1 MREACGEACFLVLA
15 TAATVVGNG
24 FGKGE
29 SMRISIGMKIGGGF
43 GILLALICILGFM
56 MQTALDD
63 SLQTSGLIAND
74 RVPRYA
80 VNNTLQS
87 NLLLAGYSVRI
98 FFSEG
103 KEDSLGRYRDYI
115 RQGQASLEEL
125 TKLNRAFPVPKTTEF
140 LDEYGRLFA
149 QFQDCV
155 ERGVVNMREFEKTR
169 QQMVQSSTFAR
180 QKLMTLSSNMS
191 QTLTGYINSFMPQ
204 ESRQYAANMARVSS
218 VMEGAASALQS
229 LLLALDGRD
238 VKALDKTVA
247 DFKSVVAEMGQ
258 IRQYLLREDCRAM
271 FDDASAAL
279 TTFSEMA
286 QKISGMLRR
295 SEELTQERIKLY
307 NDCFSTIKTFG
318 ELVKADSTRLL
329 QHGVT
334 ELTSSEERGWML
346 VGIALIIGLAFAFC
360 ITRAIVVPLRRTQEF
375 AHEVAEGHL
384 DRELKVTSD
393 DETGM
398 LADSLRVM
406 VSSLKNNIQAAE
418 EKSRE
423 AEAKGREATEAMKA
437 AQEAQRMAE
446 SARRD
451 GMLAAAGQLEGVVE
465 VVSSASVQLSAQ
477 IEQSDKGAQFS
488 ADRLS
493 EAATAMNQ
501 MNAAVQEVARNAAQ
515 ASTVSSEM
523 RSRAEHGADIVQHSL
538 ASIRQVHE
546 VSSTLKQDMVQLNDH
561 AQSISDIMS
570 VISDIADQTNLL
582 ALNAAIEAARA
593 GEAGRGFAVVADEV
607 RKLAEKT
614 MASTQDVGNA
624 IRAIQESTAKS
635 MESMDRAVEQ
645 VEQATGFA
653 NQSGEALQQI
663 VNDAEVTADEVR
675 AIATAA
681 EEQSAASDEINKSII
696 HIHENVAQNAQAM
709 NQAAQA
715 VNALAEQTQGLSR
728 LIEDM
733 KRG

>member
-1 MREACGEACFLVLA
+1 MLFVATRAA
-15 TAATVVGNG
+15 TAAVNG

-29 SMRISIGMKIGGGF
+29 GMKVSLGMKIGGGF
-43 GILLALICILGFM
+43 GVLLALICVLGFM
-56 MQTALDD
+56 MQAALDE
-63 SLQTSGLIAND
+63 SLDTSVTIADD

-87 NLLLAGYSVRI
+87 NLLLAGYRARI
-98 FFSEG
+98 FFAERQ
-103 KEDSLGRYRDYI
+103 EDALSAYRNYI
-115 RQGQASLEEL
+115 KQEQAALEQL
-125 TKLNRAFPVPKTTEF
+125 TALNRTFPAPKTTQF
-140 LDEYGRLFA
+140 LEEYGKSFA

-155 ERGVVNMREFEKTR
+155 DRGVAQMREFEKTR
-169 QQMVQSSTFAR
+169 LKMVESSTFAR
-180 QKLMTLSSNMS
+180 QKLMTLSSSMS

-204 ESRQYAANMARVSS
+204 ESRQYAANMARVAS
-218 VMEGAASALQS
+218 VMENSASALQA
-229 LLLALDGRD
+229 LLLALESKD
-238 VKALDKTVA
+238 VKTLDKTVA
-247 DFKSVVAEMGQ
+247 DFKGIVAQMGE
-258 IRQYLLREDCRAM
+258 IRQYLLREECRVM

-279 TTFSEMA
+279 GTFSETARQLSEM
-286 QKISGMLRR
+286 MLRQR
-295 SEELTQERIKLY
+295 ELAQERIALY
-307 NDCFSTIKTFG
+307 NQCLSLIKTYG
-318 ELVKADSTRLL
+318 DLVQENSTEMLR
-329 QHGVT
+329 HGVT
-334 ELTSSEERGWML
+334 ELTDSEDRGWML
-346 VGIALIIGLAFAFC
+346 VGLALIIGLAFAFS

-375 AHEVAEGHL
+375 AREVAEGHL
-384 DRELKVTSD
+384 DRELTVNSN

-406 VSSLKNNIQAAE
+406 VESLKRNIQAAE

-437 AQEAQRMAE
+437 AQEAQKMAE
-446 SARRD
+446 NARRD

-477 IEQSDKGAQFS
+477 IEESDKGAQFS

-538 ASIRQVHE
+538 ASIQQVHE
-546 VSSTLKQDMVQLNDH
+546 VSSTLKHDMVQLNDH

-645 VEQATGFA
+645 VEQATGYA

-663 VNDAEVTADEVR
+663 VSDAEVTADEVR

-696 HIHENVAQNAQAM
+696 HIHETVAQNAQAM
-709 NQAAQA
+709 NQASQA
-715 VNALAEQTQGLSR
+715 VNSLAEQTQGLSR

>member
-1 MREACGEACFLVLA
+1 
-15 TAATVVGNG
+15 
-24 FGKGE
+24 
-29 SMRISIGMKIGGGF
+29 
-43 GILLALICILGFM
+43 
-56 MQTALDD
+56 
-63 SLQTSGLIAND
+63 
-74 RVPRYA
+74 
-80 VNNTLQS
+80 
-87 NLLLAGYSVRI
+87 
-98 FFSEG
+98 
-103 KEDSLGRYRDYI
+103 
-115 RQGQASLEEL
+115 
-125 TKLNRAFPVPKTTEF
+125 
-140 LDEYGRLFA
+140 
-149 QFQDCV
+149 
-155 ERGVVNMREFEKTR
+155 
-169 QQMVQSSTFAR
+169 
-180 QKLMTLSSNMS
+180 
-191 QTLTGYINSFMPQ
+191 MPQ

-218 VMEGAASALQS
+218 AMEGSASALQS
-229 LLLALDGRD
+229 LLLALDNRD
-238 VKALDKTVA
+238 VSVLDKTVA

-271 FDDASAAL
+271 FDDTFAAL

-286 QKISGMLRR
+286 QKISGMLRQR
-295 SEELTQERIKLY
+295 EELTQERIKLY
-307 NDCFSTIKTFG
+307 NDCFSTIQTFG

-329 QHGVT
+329 QQGVT

-384 DRELKVTSD
+384 DRELKVNSD

-423 AEAKGREATEAMKA
+423 AEATEAMKA

-446 SARRD
+446 SAHRD

-653 NQSGEALQQI
+653 NQSGDALQQI

>member
-1 MREACGEACFLVLA
+1 
-15 TAATVVGNG
+15 
-24 FGKGE
+24 
-29 SMRISIGMKIGGGF
+29 
-43 GILLALICILGFM
+43 
-56 MQTALDD
+56 
-63 SLQTSGLIAND
+63 
-74 RVPRYA
+74 
-80 VNNTLQS
+80 
-87 NLLLAGYSVRI
+87 
-98 FFSEG
+98 
-103 KEDSLGRYRDYI
+103 
-115 RQGQASLEEL
+115 
-125 TKLNRAFPVPKTTEF
+125 
-140 LDEYGRLFA
+140 
-149 QFQDCV
+149 
-155 ERGVVNMREFEKTR
+155 
-169 QQMVQSSTFAR
+169 
-180 QKLMTLSSNMS
+180 
-191 QTLTGYINSFMPQ
+191 
-204 ESRQYAANMARVSS
+204 MARVSS

>member
-1 MREACGEACFLVLA
+1 MREACGGACFLIWT
-15 TAATVVGNG
+15 TAAAVVGNG
-24 FGKGE
+24 LGKGVC
-29 SMRISIGMKIGGGF
+29 MRVSIGMKIGGGF
-43 GILLALICILGFM
+43 GILLALICVLGFM

-63 SLQTSGLIAND
+63 SLKTSGLIAND

-103 KEDSLGRYRDYI
+103 KEDSLERYRDYI
-115 RQGQASLEEL
+115 RQAQASLEEL
-125 TKLNRAFPVPKTTEF
+125 TKLNRAFPAPKTTEF

-155 ERGVVNMREFEKTR
+155 ERGVSNMREFEKTR
-169 QQMVQSSTFAR
+169 LQMVQSSTFAR

-229 LLLALDGRD
+229 LLLALDSRD

-247 DFKSVVAEMGQ
+247 DFKDVVAEMGQ
-258 IRQYLLREDCRAM
+258 IRQYLLREDCRVM

-307 NDCFSTIKTFG
+307 NDCFSTIKIFG
-318 ELVKADSTRLL
+318 DLVQEDSTDMLR
-329 QHGVT
+329 QGVT

-346 VGIALIIGLAFAFC
+346 VAVALIIGLVFAFC

-384 DRELKVTSD
+384 DRELKVSSD

-398 LADSLRVM
+398 LAESLRVM